1 MIKKIIGALLLLISL
16 HTQAQRNNISPYS
29 FFGIGDA
36 ANTKTVEE
44 IAMGEIGGAFN
55 STFQLSLTN
64 PASYAHLRLTNFAL
78 AGVNQALQIN
88 DGTNKDSGSNASLS
102 YIALSF
108 PIGEKA
114 GVTFGLTPNTSVGY
128 SLSQEF
134 RDSEDEIT
142 AINQF
147 SGEGGT
153 NRVFLGYGRMLGQ
166 NLSLGAEASYIFGTV
181 KNNLFNRQDGVQ
193 LASLF
198 KSETDI
204 RSVSLA
210 MKLGAQYK
218 TKVSEKLTL
227 KSGVVVNLSNEL
239 SNKGGEYLISTLNIP
254 NPTSAQHRDT
264 TENNLIDERF
274 KNPLQTIISA
284 GIGEEN
290 KWYVGAEYAFQNA
303 LEFNDALQENDAT
316 FMYDSSSRISVGGFY
331 TPKFNSVT
339 NYWQRLTYRA
349 GFKYEQTGLVVNNT
363 TINNFGMSFGVGFP
377 VGRQLSNLNL
387 GFELGQRGDTTNGLV
402 KENYFNFRLGLS
414 LSDRWFRKRKLD

>member
-1 MIKKIIGALLLLISL
+1 MIKKITGALFLLISL
-16 HTQAQRNNISPYS
+16 HTLAQRNNTSPYS

-36 ANTKTVEE
+36 ADTKTVEE

-55 STFQLSLTN
+55 SVFQLSLTN
-64 PASYAHLRLTNFAL
+64 PASYAHLRFTNFSL
-78 AGVNQALQIN
+78 SGVNQAIQLN

-108 PIGEKA
+108 PIGNKA

-128 SLSQEF
+128 SLSQEIINAAG
-134 RDSEDEIT
+134 DLT
-142 AINQF
+142 AINLF

-153 NRVFLGYGRMLGQ
+153 NKVFLGYGRLLGKSF
-166 NLSLGAEASYIFGTV
+166 SLGAEASYVFGTV
-181 KNNLFNRQDGVQ
+181 ENSLLNRQDGVP

-210 MKLGAQYK
+210 IKLGAQYQ

-227 KSGVVVNLSNEL
+227 KSGVVVDLSNEL
-239 SNKGGEYLISTLNIP
+239 SNKGDEYLFSLQNRPDGVIS
-254 NPTSAQHRDT
+254 ARDT
-264 TENNLIDERF
+264 TFTATIDERF
-274 KNPLQTIISA
+274 KNPLKTIISI
-284 GIGEEN
+284 GLGEEN
-290 KWYVGAEYAFQNA
+290 KWYAGVEYEFQNA

-316 FMYDSSSRISVGGFY
+316 FKYDNSSRISLGGFY

-349 GFKYEQTGLVVNNT
+349 GFKYEQTGLIVNNT
-363 TINNFGMSFGVGFP
+363 TINNFGISFGVGFP
-377 VGRQLSNLNL
+377 IGRQLSNLNL
-387 GFELGQRGDTTNGLV
+387 GFELGQRGEATSNLV
-402 KENYFNFRLGLS
+402 RENYFNFRLGLS
-414 LSDRWFRKRKLD
+414 LSDKWFGKRKLD